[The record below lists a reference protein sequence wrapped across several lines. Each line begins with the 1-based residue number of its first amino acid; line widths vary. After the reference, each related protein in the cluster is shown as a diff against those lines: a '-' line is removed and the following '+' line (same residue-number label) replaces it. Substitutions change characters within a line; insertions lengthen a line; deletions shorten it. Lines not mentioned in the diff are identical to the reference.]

1 MTIIVSRF
9 ICALVLHM
17 QLEGK
22 VLQGMQFIKFAIF
35 KITSWRKRFPML
47 LVSMMQLCV
56 AITFEVLMI
65 IQICST
71 NKISEI
77 ILSFIMFGIIAEIDY
92 WFSQT
97 IQYRFFMRLLKESEI
112 VIQPTEEDI

>member
-1 MTIIVSRF
+1 
-9 ICALVLHM
+9 
-17 QLEGK
+17 
-22 VLQGMQFIKFAIF
+22 
-35 KITSWRKRFPML
+35 ML
-47 LVSMMQLCV
+47 LVSLMQLFV

-112 VIQPTEEDI
+112 VIKPTQQDI

>member
-1 MTIIVSRF
+1 
-9 ICALVLHM
+9 
-17 QLEGK
+17 
-22 VLQGMQFIKFAIF
+22 
-35 KITSWRKRFPML
+35 ML
-47 LVSMMQLCV
+47 LASLMQLCV

>member
-1 MTIIVSRF
+1 
-9 ICALVLHM
+9 
-17 QLEGK
+17 
-22 VLQGMQFIKFAIF
+22 
-35 KITSWRKRFPML
+35 ML
-47 LVSMMQLCV
+47 LVSLMQLFV

-71 NKISEI
+71 KKISEI

-112 VIQPTEEDI
+112 LIQPTQQDI

>member
-1 MTIIVSRF
+1 
-9 ICALVLHM
+9 
-17 QLEGK
+17 
-22 VLQGMQFIKFAIF
+22 
-35 KITSWRKRFPML
+35 ML

-71 NKISEI
+71 IKISEI
-77 ILSFIMFGIIAEIDY
+77 ILSSIMFGIIAEIDHLS
-92 WFSQT
+92 SQS
-97 IQYRFFMRLLKESEI
+97 IQYRFFMRVLKESEI

>member
-1 MTIIVSRF
+1 
-9 ICALVLHM
+9 
-17 QLEGK
+17 
-22 VLQGMQFIKFAIF
+22 
-35 KITSWRKRFPML
+35 ML
-47 LVSMMQLCV
+47 LVSLMQLFV

-71 NKISEI
+71 KKISEI

-112 VIQPTEEDI
+112 VIQPTQQDI

>member
-1 MTIIVSRF
+1 
-9 ICALVLHM
+9 
-17 QLEGK
+17 
-22 VLQGMQFIKFAIF
+22 
-35 KITSWRKRFPML
+35 ML
-47 LVSMMQLCV
+47 LVSMMQLIV

-77 ILSFIMFGIIAEIDY
+77 ILSFIMFGIIAELDY

-97 IQYRFFMRLLKESEI
+97 IQYRFFMRVLKESEI
-112 VIQPTEEDI
+112 VIQPTEQDI

>member
-1 MTIIVSRF
+1 
-9 ICALVLHM
+9 
-17 QLEGK
+17 
-22 VLQGMQFIKFAIF
+22 
-35 KITSWRKRFPML
+35 ML

-65 IQICST
+65 IQICSI

-77 ILSFIMFGIIAEIDY
+77 ILSFIMFGIIAEIDV

-112 VIQPTEEDI
+112 MIQPTEEDI